1 MKRVEI
7 ILRLALAA
15 VFVAAAVPK
24 IADPAAFHDAIL
36 SYRLLPASLSAAVAL
51 WLPWLELCT
60 GLALLWPRHRAAALG
75 LMLALTVVFLAAL
88 GQAAWRE
95 LDIVCGCFGRPA
107 SVRGAAYL
115 EYLGRDLALLLV
127 TVWLLLRERN
137 THTAAGR

>member
-1 MKRVEI
+1 MKLVDL

-15 VFVAAAVPK
+15 VFVVAAVAK

-36 SYRLLPASLSAAVAL
+36 SYRLLPAPLTAAVAL
-51 WLPWLELCT
+51 WLPWLELCA
-60 GLALLWPRHRAAALG
+60 GLALLRPRHRDAALG
-75 LMLALTVVFLAAL
+75 LIFALTAVFLVAL

-115 EYLGRDLALLLV
+115 EYLGRDLALLFV
-127 TVWLLLRERN
+127 TVWLLRRERI
-137 THTAAGR
+137 TRVAVR